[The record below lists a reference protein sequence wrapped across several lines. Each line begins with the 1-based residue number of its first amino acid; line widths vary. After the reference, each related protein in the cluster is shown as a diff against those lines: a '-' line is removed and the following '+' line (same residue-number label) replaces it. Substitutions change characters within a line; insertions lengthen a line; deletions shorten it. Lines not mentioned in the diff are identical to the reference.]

1 MENKKF
7 YVTTPIY
14 YASGNLHLGHCYST
28 VYADA
33 IARVKRMQGFDTYF
47 LTGSDEHGQKIERN
61 AEKAGKTP
69 QAFVDDIVKGMKD
82 LWKLMDINYD
92 KFIRTTDDFHKKTVQ
107 QIFKTLY
114 DKGDIYKSSYEGW
127 YCVPCESF
135 FTKSQLKDNNCPDCG
150 RPVELTKEESYFFK
164 ASKYQKQLEQ
174 LYIDNPDFLV
184 PETRKNE
191 MFNSFIVPGIDDICV
206 SRTSFKWG
214 IPVDF
219 DPEHVV
225 YVWIDALTN
234 YITALGYG
242 QDDDKNF
249 KTFWPADLQIIGREI
264 TRFHVITWPILLMA
278 LGLPLPK
285 RVHSHGWL
293 TQKGAKMGKS
303 TGNGF
308 NPYVLVDR
316 YGLDAVR
323 YYLLKEGPM
332 LEDAGY
338 TSERFIT
345 TINAD
350 LTNDLGNLISRTL
363 AMLEKNREGIIPA
376 AKVYEEVDNELIE
389 LLNNLKNEV
398 IGAIDNKANVQQALE
413 AVWKVL
419 RKANKYVDT
428 VAPWALAKDE
438 SKQDRL
444 DTVFYVLCE
453 TIRMVAVLLQ
463 GFITVSPNII
473 FEKLGITD
481 KNLTT
486 FESVEK
492 FGANIS
498 GLKTS
503 KGENLFTRYDLEEE
517 IKFLDA
523 VVEKKEE
530 VKQEVTIK
538 QAEKK
543 EEAKVEEVKTDVIT
557 YEEFSKVKLKNG
569 KVLTCEK
576 IEGADKLLKLTVDLG
591 SEVRTIVSGLAKT
604 YAPESLIGKTV
615 VVVTNLAPRKM
626 RGIESNGMLLAAGET
641 DDTISL
647 VTLDKDYK
655 VGSEVR

>member
-1 MENKKF
+1 MTQKKF

-33 IARVKRMQGFDTYF
+33 LARVKRMQGYDTYF
-47 LTGSDEHGQKIERN
+47 LTGSDEHGLKIERN
-61 AEKAGKTP
+61 AEKANKTP
-69 QAFVDDIVKGMKD
+69 QQFVDEVVSGMKD
-82 LWKLMDINYD
+82 LWKLMGISYD
-92 KFIRTTDDFHKKTVQ
+92 KFIRTTDDYHKKTVQ
-107 QIFKTLY
+107 KIFKTLY
-114 DKGDIYKSSYEGW
+114 DKGDIYKSTYEGL

-135 FTKSQLKDNNCPDCG
+135 FTESQLKDNRCPDCG
-150 RPVELTKEESYFFK
+150 REVELTKEESYFFR
-164 ASKYQKQLEQ
+164 ASKYQNQLEQ
-174 LYIDNPDFLV
+174 LYLDNPNFLV
-184 PETRKNE
+184 PEARKNE
-191 MFNSFIVPGIDDICV
+191 MFNSFITAGIEDICV
-206 SRTSFKWG
+206 SRTTIKWG

-219 DPEHVV
+219 DPKHVV

-234 YITALGYG
+234 YINALGYL
-242 QDDDKNF
+242 QEDDTLLQK
-249 KTFWPADLQIIGREI
+249 FWPADVQIIGREI

-278 LGLPLPK
+278 LALPMPK

-293 TQKGAKMGKS
+293 LQKGTKMGKS
-303 TGNGF
+303 IGNGF
-308 NPYVLVDR
+308 NPYILVER

-363 AMLEKNREGIIPA
+363 AMLEKNRNSIIP
-376 AKVYEEVDNELIE
+376 VPSEYEQVDNELIE
-389 LLNNLKNEV
+389 LLNGLQEKV
-398 IGAIDNKANVQQALE
+398 ITAIDNKSNVQLALDHIFN
-413 AVWKVL
+413 VL
-419 RKANKYVDT
+419 RKANKYIDT

-438 SKQDRL
+438 TKKNRL

-453 TIRMVAVLLQ
+453 TIRICTVHLQ
-463 GFITVSPNII
+463 GFITVSPNVI

-481 KNLTT
+481 DKLKS
-486 FESVEK
+486 FDSARK

-498 GLKTS
+498 GLKTN
-503 KGENLFTRYDLEEE
+503 KGENLFTRYDLEIEAA
-517 IKFLDA
+517 FLDG
-523 VVEKKEE
+523 VVEAKKE
-530 VKQEVTIK
+530 V
-538 QAEKK
+538 K
-543 EEAKVEEVKTDVIT
+543 EEKKVEEVKLEEVINNET
-557 YEEFSKVKLKNG
+557 ISYEEFSKVKLKNA
-569 KVLTCEK
+569 KVLACEK
-576 IEGADKLLKLTVDLG
+576 VEGADKLLKLTVDLG
-591 SEVRTIVSGLAKT
+591 YEVRTIVSGIAKS
-604 YAPESLIGKTV
+604 YSPESLIGKTV

-641 DDTISL
+641 DDNISL

-655 VGSEVR
+655 SGSEVR